1 MKIESYETSGG
12 KRYQVRYRTPERTQT
27 KKRGFRTKRDAEQ
40 FASSVEVQKNRGEFI
55 SHQSGQ
61 VTIGDLGPGWLVRQ
75 SAHLKPSSLKAVEIG
90 WRVHVAPRWHDVRV
104 SDISRT
110 TIQDWVAALGA
121 NRSATTVKR
130 AYGVLS
136 SILDDAVDDR
146 RIIANPAKG
155 VKTKRK
161 VMRGR
166 VYLNHRQVD
175 RLAQEAGDSS
185 GVVLVLAYTG
195 IRWGEMI
202 ALRVRDVDTT
212 RRRLSIERNAVEVGT
227 EIHIGTPKNHE
238 RRSVPYIQM
247 LDPLFEKACAN
258 KPPEALLFP
267 GPDGELRRR
276 TRTDGLS
283 GGWFAGAVRRAG
295 IPRVTPH
302 DLRHTAA
309 SLAISSGANAK
320 AVQRMLGHK
329 SAAMTLDV
337 YADLFEDDL
346 DAVAEA
352 MNAAAVR
359 ALAQHADA

>member
-1 MKIESYETSGG
+1 MATIESYDTAGG
-12 KRYQVRYRTPERTQT
+12 KRYQVRYRTPEHKQT
-27 KKRGFRTKRDAEQ
+27 KKRGFKTKREAEQ
-40 FASSVEVQKNRGEFI
+40 FAASVEVQKYRGEYI
-55 SHQSGQ
+55 SHQAGQ
-61 VTIGDLGPGWLVRQ
+61 ATIGELAPGWLVRQ
-75 SAHLKPSSLKAVEIG
+75 SAHLKPSSLKALEVA
-90 WRVHVAPRWHDVRV
+90 WRVHVEPRWGDVRV
-104 SDISRT
+104 SDIRRT
-110 TIQDWVAALGA
+110 TIQEWVAAVGA
-121 NRSATTVKR
+121 FRSASTVKR
-130 AYGVLS
+130 VYGILS

-175 RLAQEAGDSS
+175 RLAREAGDSS

-212 RRRLSIERNAVEVGT
+212 RHRLSIERNAVEVGT
-227 EIHIGTPKNHE
+227 EIYIGSPKNHE
-238 RRSVPYIQM
+238 RRSVPYIEM
-247 LDPLFEKACAN
+247 LDPLFDKACAG
-258 KPPEALLFP
+258 KPPEALIFP
-267 GPDGELRRR
+267 GVDGEFRRR
-276 TRTDGLS
+276 TRTDGTS

-346 DAVAEA
+346 DAVAVA
-352 MNAAAVR
+352 MNDAAVK
-359 ALAQHADA
+359 ALTQP

>member
-1 MKIESYETSGG
+1 MATIESYETATG
-12 KRYQVRYRTPERTQT
+12 KRYQVRYRTPNRTQT
-27 KKRGFRTKRDAEQ
+27 KKRGFKTKREAQE
-40 FASSVEVQKNRGEFI
+40 FAASVEVQKYRGEYI

-61 VTIGDLGPGWLVRQ
+61 ATIGELGPPWLVRQ
-75 SAHLKPSSLKAVEIG
+75 SAHLKPSSLLALKVG
-90 WRVHVAPRWHDVRV
+90 WRVHVEPRWRDVRV
-104 SDISRT
+104 ADMNRT
-110 TIQDWVAALGA
+110 IIQDWVAELGK

-136 SILDDAVDDR
+136 SILDDAVEDR
-146 RIIANPAKG
+146 RVIANPAKG

-161 VMRGR
+161 EMRGR

-175 RLAQEAGDSS
+175 RLAREAGDSS

-202 ALRVRDVDTT
+202 ALRVRDVDTS
-212 RRRLSIERNAVEVGT
+212 RRRFSIERNAVEVGT
-227 EIHIGTPKNHE
+227 QIYVGSPKNHE

-247 LDPLFEKACAN
+247 LDPVIEIACAG
-258 KPPEALLFP
+258 KPPDSLLFP
-267 GPDGELRRR
+267 GPDGDFRRR
-276 TRTDGLS
+276 TRTDGS
-283 GGWFAGAVRRAG
+283 SSGWFAGAVRRAG

-346 DAVAEA
+346 DAVADA
-352 MNAAAVR
+352 MNEAAVR
-359 ALAQHADA
+359 ALDRSRG

>member
-1 MKIESYETSGG
+1 MTLATIEPYETSGG

-27 KKRGFRTKRDAEQ
+27 KKRGFRTKREADQ
-40 FASSVEVQKNRGEFI
+40 FAASVEVQKYRGEFI
-55 SHQSGQ
+55 SHRAGQ
-61 VTIGDLGPGWLVRQ
+61 ATVGELGPGWLARQ
-75 SAHLKPSSLKAVEIG
+75 FAHLKPSSLKALEVG
-90 WRVHVAPRWHDVRV
+90 WRVHVEPRWRDVRV

-110 TIQDWVAALGA
+110 LIQDWVTALGS

-146 RIIANPAKG
+146 RLIANPAKG

-161 VMRGR
+161 EMRGR

-175 RLAQEAGDSS
+175 RLVQEAGNSS

-202 ALRVRDVDTT
+202 ALRARDVDTA
-212 RRRLSIERNAVEVGT
+212 RRRLAIERNAVEVGT
-227 EIHIGTPKNHE
+227 EIHVGTPKNHE

-247 LDPLFEKACAN
+247 LDPLFEKSCAG
-258 KPPEALLFP
+258 KSPDALLFP
-267 GPDGELRRR
+267 GPDGEFRRR
-276 TRTDGLS
+276 TRTDCSS

-309 SLAISSGANAK
+309 SLAITRRVAS
-320 AVQRMLGHK
+320 
-329 SAAMTLDV
+329 
-337 YADLFEDDL
+337 
-346 DAVAEA
+346 DATAGSIRRVA
-352 MNAAAVR
+352 
-359 ALAQHADA
+359 